1 MQKLAVFDFDSTLV
15 NAETIESLARA
26 WGVFD
31 EVEKITSQAMN
42 GETDFHKS
50 LILRVSK
57 LKNMP
62 LKLAKEVCE
71 SLPLFEGALELVS
84 ALKEKNYKVVCFS
97 GGFDLATNYYR
108 DLLNLDAAFSNTLIV
123 ENGAL
128 NGLVTGH
135 MMFSHSKGEM
145 LLTLQRLLNISKTH
159 TLVVGDG
166 ANDLSMFKHAHI
178 KIAFNAKEI
187 LKQHATHCINEP
199 DLALIKPLI

>member
-15 NAETIESLARA
+15 DAESIECLARA

-31 EVEKITSQAMN
+31 EVREITSKAMN
-42 GETDFHKS
+42 GEIDFHKS
-50 LILRVSK
+50 LVLRVSK

-62 LKLAKEVCE
+62 LELAKEVCE
-71 SLPLFEGALELVS
+71 NLALFEGATELIN

-108 DLLNLDAAFSNTLIV
+108 DLLNLDASFSNTLCV
-123 ENGAL
+123 ENDTL

-135 MMFSHSKGEM
+135 MMFSHSKGTM
-145 LLTLQRLLNISKTH
+145 LLALQRLLNISKEN

-166 ANDLSMFKHAHI
+166 ANDLSMFKHAHT
-178 KIAFNAKEI
+178 KIAFNAKEV
-187 LKQHATHCINEP
+187 LKKHATHCINEP
-199 DLALIKPLI
+199 NLALIIPYI

>member
-1 MQKLAVFDFDSTLV
+1 
-15 NAETIESLARA
+15 
-26 WGVFD
+26 
-31 EVEKITSQAMN
+31 MN

-71 SLPLFEGALELVS
+71 SLPLFEGAFELIS

-97 GGFDLATNYYR
+97 GGFDLATNHYR

-123 ENGAL
+123 ENNAL

-145 LLTLQRLLNISKTH
+145 LLALQRLLNISKDR

-199 DLALIKPLI
+199 NLALIKPLI

>member
-1 MQKLAVFDFDSTLV
+1 
-15 NAETIESLARA
+15 
-26 WGVFD
+26 
-31 EVEKITSQAMN
+31 
-42 GETDFHKS
+42 
-50 LILRVSK
+50 
-57 LKNMP
+57 
-62 LKLAKEVCE
+62 
-71 SLPLFEGALELVS
+71 
-84 ALKEKNYKVVCFS
+84 
-97 GGFDLATNYYR
+97 
-108 DLLNLDAAFSNTLIV
+108 AAFSNTLIV

-145 LLTLQRLLNISKTH
+145 LLSLQRLLNISKTR